1 MLKENKN
8 RGGNTKLCLARL
20 GHRSSTNFYFGDNNK
35 KVSGDFFALKNAE
48 HIHFGTERILRE
60 NKKEQNSMTKKAT
73 VKMGKLEVAKTQ
85 AKLTRYKLV
94 GTKPKN
100 NFMFL
105 FGILWKRNKKLN
117 LVTTFFIKRHPKI
130 KMLLNS
136 G

>member
-1 MLKENKN
+1 
-8 RGGNTKLCLARL
+8 
-20 GHRSSTNFYFGDNNK
+20 
-35 KVSGDFFALKNAE
+35 
-48 HIHFGTERILRE
+48 
-60 NKKEQNSMTKKAT
+60 MTKKAT
-73 VKMGKLEVAKTQ
+73 LKMGKLEVAKTQ

-94 GTKPKN
+94 GTKTKN